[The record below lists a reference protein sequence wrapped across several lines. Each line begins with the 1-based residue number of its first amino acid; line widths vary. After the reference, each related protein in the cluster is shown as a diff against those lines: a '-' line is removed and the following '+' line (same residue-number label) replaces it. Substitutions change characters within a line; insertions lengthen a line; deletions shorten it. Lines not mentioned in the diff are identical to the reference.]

1 MRKLVLVD
9 GNSLVFRAYYATYYK
24 QQKLMQN
31 KEGQDVNALIVFI
44 NMFRKI
50 LEQTEDYICVAFD
63 SKHKTYRHK
72 LYEGYKQSRVKT
84 PESLIHQIP
93 LIKEYLTLSGIHH
106 CSQDGYEADDII
118 GTIAKQAGRNNIS
131 VLIFSSD
138 KDLLQLVDSNITV
151 CLIKQGLKNVIY
163 YDFQTL
169 EKEFGLSPN
178 QIIDFKSITG
188 DNSDN
193 IKGVPSIGPKTA
205 LKLLD
210 QFDNLENI
218 FDNLNNLNLK
228 IKSKLIQFKKE
239 VFLNRHLVTINK
251 LVPLS
256 FDYTQT
262 QIQKKPF
269 SVLQNFLQ
277 KYKLKQN

>member
-24 QQKLMQN
+24 NTKLMQN

-63 SKHKTYRHK
+63 SKYKTYRHK

-84 PESLIHQIP
+84 PESLINQIL
-93 LIKEYLTLSGIHH
+93 LIKEYLTLLGIHH

-138 KDLLQLVDSNITV
+138 KDFLQLIDSNITV

-163 YDFQTL
+163 YDSQTL
-169 EKEFGLSPN
+169 EKEFGLRPN
-178 QIIDFKSITG
+178 QMIDFKSITG

-205 LKLLD
+205 LKLLN

-239 VFLNRHLVTINK
+239 VLLNRHLVIINK
-251 LVPLS
+251 SVPLS

-262 QIQKKPF
+262 KIQKKPF
-269 SVLQNFLQ
+269 SVLYNFLQ